1 MLRSTVQMERM
12 VATKTLK
19 TVPKISV
26 KIWRPIIEKLDQ
38 KIETACLRRD
48 AYLAKVLET
57 ELDWLDQEVSIPNS
71 KASYDYVF
79 ERLDQLDRKLVSLAL
94 PPELT
99 QHLNEICARK
109 RIVRDAFFNR
119 VFLLL
124 AASPK
129 VVDTLL
135 FDDNASRWRTEVWS
149 ENKHDG
155 PFFQNGFYPL
165 EPMIDPFWAVRCG
178 LQMFADDS
186 SLEDYVEPSMGQTI
200 RLQMSLAG
208 EPMPA
213 DSLYTTIFEQKVM
226 GHDLHGLS
234 CFFPDW
240 RIPNHDAAKAHKLKL
255 DEILGDLKAMP

>member
-1 MLRSTVQMERM
+1 MEHE

-26 KIWRPIIEKLDQ
+26 KIWRPIIDKLEQ
-38 KIETACLRRD
+38 KIDAACLRRD
-48 AYLAKVLET
+48 AYLAKVLEV

-71 KASYDYVF
+71 KGSYDFVF
-79 ERLDQLDRKLVSLAL
+79 QKLDQLDRKLVSLAL

-99 QHLNEICARK
+99 QRLNEICTRK

-129 VVDTLL
+129 VVDSLV
-135 FDDNASRWRTEVWS
+135 FGGANDRWRTDVWS

-165 EPMIDPFWAVRCG
+165 EPMIDPFWAIRNG
-178 LQMFADDS
+178 LELYS
-186 SLEDYVEPSMGQTI
+186 SDEGLEDYVEPTTGKTI
-200 RLQMSLAG
+200 RVHTTLAG
-208 EPMPA
+208 DRVPA
-213 DSLYTTIFEQKVM
+213 DSLYTTIFEKKVM
-226 GHDLHGLS
+226 GKDLLGLS
-234 CFFPDW
+234 CYMPDW
-240 RIPNHDAAKAHKLKL
+240 RIPGTGAERDHQVKL
-255 DEILGDLKAMP
+255 DELLGDLEMLP

>member
-1 MLRSTVQMERM
+1 M
-12 VATKTLK
+12 ATKTLK

-26 KIWRPIIEKLDQ
+26 KIWRPILDKLEA
-38 KIETACLRRD
+38 KIESACLRRD
-48 AYLAKVLET
+48 AYLAKVLEV

-71 KASYDYVF
+71 QASYDYVL
-79 ERLDQLDRKLVSLAL
+79 ERLDRLDRKLVSLAL

-99 QHLNEICARK
+99 ARLNDICSRK

-124 AASPK
+124 AAAPG

-135 FDDNASRWRTEVWS
+135 FGDVGKEWRTVVWS

-178 LQMFADDS
+178 LEMYATDTG
-186 SLEDYVEPSMGQTI
+186 LEDYVEPITGASIKVHRSIT
-200 RLQMSLAG
+200 G
-208 EPMPA
+208 EVLPA
-213 DSLYTTIFEQKVM
+213 DSLYTTIFEQKV
-226 GHDLHGLS
+226 GEHDLIGLS
-234 CFFPDW
+234 CYLPDW
-240 RIPNHDAAKAHKLKL
+240 RIPGHGAEQEHHAKL
-255 DEILGDLKAMP
+255 DEILGDLKALP

>member
-1 MLRSTVQMERM
+1 M
-12 VATKTLK
+12 ATKTLK

-26 KIWRPIIEKLDQ
+26 KIWRPIIDKLET
-38 KIETACLRRD
+38 KIDSACLRRD
-48 AYLAKVLET
+48 AYLAKVLEG

-71 KASYDYVF
+71 KASYEYVF
-79 ERLDQLDRKLVSLAL
+79 ERLDVLDRKLVSLAL
-94 PPELT
+94 PTALT
-99 QHLNEICARK
+99 QRLNEICARK

-124 AASPK
+124 AGSPK

-135 FDDNASRWRTEVWS
+135 FGDAGNEWRREVWS

-178 LQMFADDS
+178 LEMYASDAG
-186 SLEDYVEPSMGQTI
+186 LEDFVEPTSGKTVRAQT
-200 RLQMSLAG
+200 SLAG
-208 EPMPA
+208 EHMPA
-213 DSLYTTIFEQKVM
+213 DSLYTTIFEQKVL

-234 CFFPDW
+234 CYFPDW
-240 RIPNHDAAKAHKLKL
+240 RIPDHAAATAHKLKL
-255 DEILGDLKAMP
+255 DEILGDLEALP

>member
-1 MLRSTVQMERM
+1 M
-12 VATKTLK
+12 ATKTLK

-26 KIWRPIIEKLDQ
+26 KIWRPTIEKLDQ

-57 ELDWLDQEVSIPNS
+57 ELNWLDQEVSIPNS

-79 ERLDQLDRKLVSLAL
+79 DRLDQLDRKLVSLAL
-94 PPELT
+94 PTELT
-99 QHLNEICARK
+99 QRLNGICARK

-135 FDDNASRWRTEVWS
+135 FGDVGGHWRTEVWS

-165 EPMIDPFWAVRCG
+165 EPMIDPFWAVRNG
-178 LQMFADDS
+178 LDLYAVDAG
-186 SLEDYVEPSMGQTI
+186 LEDYVEPTSGKTI
-200 RLQMSLAG
+200 RVQTVLAG

-213 DSLYTTIFEQKVM
+213 DSLYTTIFEQKVL

-234 CFFPDW
+234 CYFPDW
-240 RIPNHDAAKAHKLKL
+240 RIPDHAAATAHNLKL
-255 DEILGDLKAMP
+255 DELLGDLKSLP